1 MEISQTTQDKILSS
15 IGLKRRMVSP
25 ALEIVYGSTSM
36 FSSYVTTEYRESE
49 RRQTDE
55 FYRMSEFNLLHNAS
69 GLRLCYLSTESYDGE
84 TADYILKDIFI
95 LTLTKERLTVADVDF
110 KNEVFYTTNEQIPF
124 ARVDRL
130 HREEL

>member
-1 MEISQTTQDKILSS
+1 MEISQTTQDTILSS

-69 GLRLCYLSTESYDGE
+69 GLRLCYLSTESYYGE
-84 TADYILKDIFI
+84 TVDYRLKDIFI

-110 KNEVFYTTNEQIPF
+110 INEVFYTTNEQIPF
-124 ARVDRL
+124 ARVDKLPRPD
-130 HREEL
+130 